1 MARLNPSMEQ
11 IMRGKQPPTE
21 GELHLLRYLQER
33 FDPEAEVYFQPCF
46 NGDRPDIVIMKKDVG
61 VIIVEVKDWNL
72 AHYCVDESNAWTL
85 LDGGYVLRSPFAQA
99 FHYKNTFFNIHVNGL
114 LEKSL
119 KNESFYNIIN
129 VFVYFH
135 KGTKAKV
142 ADLYA
147 PAIGAIKTK
156 IDDNHRAR
164 ATNRKPQDRYDK
176 DREHLGKKLRRLER
190 DSSMLAVTPENLKK
204 IAFRSSGSNVLFE
217 ESVYDEFLRLLCPPF
232 HYANDGI
239 PLAYTKKQESLCES
253 VAGHRMKIRGLAGSG
268 KTTVLA
274 KRAVNAHRRHGGQ
287 VLILTFNLT
296 LGRYIKDKL
305 SEVREDF
312 SWSGFHISNY
322 HRFITSALANAGVEV
337 EYPDDADDADD
348 FLEQHYYSNLA
359 LFQRMKGASQERAG
373 PFSAKGAVSYDT
385 ILIDE
390 VQDYKPAW
398 LKIIMNCFLA
408 EDGELVLFGDEKQN
422 IYSRA
427 VDEEKKTRLPNGFGK
442 WEQLRTSFRYKLD
455 SHILTLANAFQ
466 RDFMAAHYEVEPE
479 AKFQPNLANLGVNL
493 CYCYQAG
500 TYAEI
505 GRTIIALAKSNR
517 IHPNDISIVG
527 AQKWELQEIDFVVRN
542 GNDHKER
549 TITTF
554 ESKELVRHP
563 RMSQHA
569 RKVESNKKYGFNLNS
584 GVMKLSTVHS
594 FKGYESPTI
603 CLLVGCRDSVE
614 MVYTGLTRAREN
626 IVVFVHEASPYRDF
640 FTTHL
645 QRGGDVRAN
654 QAV

>member
-1 MARLNPSMEQ
+1 
-11 IMRGKQPPTE
+11 MRGKQPPTE

-33 FDPEAEVYFQPCF
+33 FDPDAEIYFQPCF
-46 NGDRPDIVIMKKDVG
+46 NGDRPDIVIMKKDIG
-61 VIIVEVKDWNL
+61 VIIIEVKDWDL
-72 AHYCVDESNAWTL
+72 THYRVDEKNQWMLINGKHSI
-85 LDGGYVLRSPFAQA
+85 RSPFAQA

-119 KNESFYNIIN
+119 KNESFYNIVN

-135 KGTKAKV
+135 KGTKTKL
-142 ADLYA
+142 ADFYA
-147 PAIGAIKTK
+147 PGIGAVRARIENN
-156 IDDNHRAR
+156 NHAR
-164 ATNRKPQDRYDK
+164 AT
-176 DREHLGKKLRRLER
+176 GKKEQDSYEKEREYLEGMLHKLER
-190 DSSMLAVTPENLKK
+190 DANMLSVTPENLTK
-204 IAFRSSGSNVLFE
+204 IKFRSSGKNVLFE

-232 HYANDGI
+232 HYANHGAPI
-239 PLAYTKKQESLCES
+239 PYTKKQESLCES
-253 VAGHRMKIRGLAGSG
+253 VAGRRMKIRGLAGSG

-274 KRAVNAHRRHGGQ
+274 RRAVNAHRRHGGD

-305 SEVREDF
+305 NEVREDF
-312 SWSGFHISNY
+312 PWSGFHISNY

-337 EYPDDADDADD
+337 KVPDDVDNADDD
-348 FLEQHYYSNLA
+348 LEQRYYSNLA
-359 LFQRMKGASQERAG
+359 LFLQIKETSVRGEG
-373 PFSAKGAVSYDT
+373 PFDAKAAVLYDT

-398 LKIIMNCFLA
+398 LNIIMSCFLA
-408 EDGELVLFGDEKQN
+408 QNGELVLFGDEKQN

-427 VDEEKKTRLPNGFGK
+427 VDAEKKTRLPNGFGK
-442 WEQLRTSFRYKLD
+442 WEQLRTSFRYKQD

-466 RDFMAAHYEVEPE
+466 RDFLAAHYEVEPE
-479 AKFQPNLANLGVNL
+479 APFQPNLANLGVNVF
-493 CYCYQAG
+493 YPYQDGA
-500 TYAEI
+500 YAEI
-505 GRTIIALAKSNR
+505 ARIIVGIAKSNR
-517 IHPNDISIVG
+517 IHPNDISILG
-527 AQKWELQEIDFVVRN
+527 AQKRELQEIDFFIRK
-542 GNDHKER
+542 GTDHQER

-554 ESKELVRHP
+554 ESKELAGHA
-563 RMSQHA
+563 RMSRHA

-584 GVMKLSTVHS
+584 GVMKVSTVHS

-626 IVVFVHEASPYRDF
+626 IVVFVHETSPYRDF

-645 QRGGDVRAN
+645 APGGDVRADH
-654 QAV
+654 APDPI